1 MADIKKEKKPIK
13 ISIDDKG
20 EVKLDQEQLD
30 EEQLSAVA
38 GGIEIIRNVTCKI
51 QKR

>member
-1 MADIKKEKKPIK
+1 MEEKKDKKPIR

-20 EVKLDQEQLD
+20 EVTLDQEQLD

-38 GGIEIIRNVTCKI
+38 GGIEIIRNVSCKF